1 MKSSR
6 PRWHVIYLLLA
17 VFDILTVGFGLYMN
31 HHLVTRF
38 SESVDQNRL
47 WAEQLQQYTELGR
60 LASAVDAPG
69 NDVFDNHDVSKESA
83 RMKIAMER
91 FDRQIAQIRA
101 GMLLTHGQ
109 LGELSAEVDRIEAA
123 NADVVKESELIFS
136 YFNAGQPDLAGR
148 RMATMDR
155 KYDALNQALADQ
167 RSRISTIQ
175 LEQLSRQQ
183 KLAKDQQKFELLL
196 GTLMLAMITGA
207 VLYVFRLARQ
217 MEEDA
222 REKEQHAAELSI
234 AKEAA
239 EAANEAKSTFL
250 ANMSH
255 EIRTPMNGIL
265 GMTELVLDTELSPE
279 QRENLALVKLSAD
292 SLLTVIN
299 DILDFSK
306 IEAGKMELESI
317 PFDLRESLGQ
327 TVKALGFRA
336 HQKGLELI
344 WDVSPE
350 IPETLMGDPGR
361 LRQVLVNLVGNAVKF
376 TERGEVFISVAQEE
390 NEASGSVQLHFIVR
404 DTGVGIEQEK
414 QGTIFEAFSQADG
427 SMARKYGGSG
437 LGLAICVRLLEMMQG
452 KIWVESEAGKGSTF
466 HFTVCLESDPA
477 AGNAA
482 KPLQAQQLRNVAAL
496 IVDDNYTNRR
506 VLHGMLVRWGMN
518 PTCVDGGKA
527 ALQALEAAKNAGQQY
542 PLILLDGQ
550 MPEIDGFTLADQIK
564 KDAELIGCTIMML
577 TSAGHLGD
585 ASRCRALGISA
596 YLVKPIRQAELLQSI
611 CQVLK
616 RTGQSSQSGQQ
627 PALPREVRPLCV
639 LLAEDNKVNQTLA
652 TRLLEKW
659 GHIVTIVENGADA
672 VDTLNQRSFDVVL
685 MDVQM
690 PKMDGLEATA
700 AIRLKE
706 RATGEHI
713 PIIALTAHALNGDRE
728 RCMEA
733 GMDGYVTK
741 PLSRKELQ
749 IALESVIALPA
760 MELVE
765 SDQTN
770 LVN

>member
-6 PRWHVIYLLLA
+6 PRWHLIYLLLA
-17 VFDILTVGFGLYMN
+17 VFDIFTVGFGLYMN

-38 SESVDQNRL
+38 NESVDQNRL
-47 WAEQLQQYTELGR
+47 WAEQLQEYTELGR

-69 NDVFDNHDVSKESA
+69 NDVFDNHDVPRESE
-83 RMKIAMER
+83 RMKLAIER
-91 FDRQIAQIRA
+91 FDSKLGQIRA
-101 GMLLTHGQ
+101 SVLQTHEHAAELT
-109 LGELSAEVDRIEAA
+109 AEVDKIQAA
-123 NADVVKESELIFS
+123 NEDIVKESELIFS
-136 YFNAGQPDLAGR
+136 YFRAGKPDLAGH

-155 KYDALNQALADQ
+155 KYDLLNQALSDQ
-167 RSRISTIQ
+167 RSRISSIQ
-175 LEQLSRQQ
+175 LEQLSAQQKMAKHQQ
-183 KLAKDQQKFELLL
+183 KLELLL
-196 GTLMLAMITGA
+196 GCLLLAMITGA
-207 VLYVFRLARQ
+207 VFYVFRLARQ
-217 MEEDA
+217 MEQDA
-222 REKEQHAAELSI
+222 REKELHAAELRA

-239 EAANEAKSTFL
+239 EAANEAKSIFL
-250 ANMSH
+250 ATMSH

-306 IEAGKMELESI
+306 IEAGKMELEAI

-344 WDVSPE
+344 WDVSPDV
-350 IPETLMGDPGR
+350 PEVVVGDPGR
-361 LRQVLVNLVGNAVKF
+361 LRQILVNLVGNAVKF
-376 TERGEVFISVAQEE
+376 TERGEVSISVAKEDE
-390 NEASGSVQLHFIVR
+390 TASSVRLHFIVR
-404 DTGVGIEQEK
+404 DTGVGIAQEK
-414 QGTIFEAFSQADG
+414 LSTIFDAFSQADG

-437 LGLAICVRLLEMMQG
+437 LGLAICVRLLEIMNG
-452 KIWVESEAGKGSTF
+452 RVWVESEPGHGSTF
-466 HFTVCLESDPA
+466 HFIASLAMDTALA
-477 AGNAA
+477 NQA
-482 KPLQAQQLRNVAAL
+482 KPLNAEHLRGMHAL

-506 VLHGMLVRWGMN
+506 VLQGMLTRWGMK
-518 PTCVDGGKA
+518 PTSVDGGKA
-527 ALQALEAAKNAGQQY
+527 ALQALEAAKNAGQQF

-564 KDAELIGCTIMML
+564 KDGQSIGSTIMML

-585 ASRCRALGISA
+585 ASRCRELGIAA

-611 CQVLK
+611 CQILHK
-616 RTGQSSQSGQQ
+616 TGGPSQAQQ
-627 PALPREVRPLCV
+627 HTASQEFRALRI
-639 LLAEDNKVNQTLA
+639 LLAEDNKVNQSLA
-652 TRLLEKW
+652 VRLLEKW
-659 GHIVTIVENGADA
+659 GHSVVLAENGREVLDA
-672 VDTLNQRSFDVVL
+672 LHRGSFDVIL

-690 PKMDGLEATA
+690 PEMDGLEATA
-700 AIRLKE
+700 AIRARE
-706 RATGEHI
+706 RGTGQHV

-728 RCMEA
+728 RCIGA

-749 IALESVIALPA
+749 IAIESVTGLREETAVADDVP
-760 MELVE
+760 
-765 SDQTN
+765 N

>member
-6 PRWHVIYLLLA
+6 PRWHLIYLLLA
-17 VFDILTVGFGLYMN
+17 VFDIFTVGFGLYMN

-38 SESVDQNRL
+38 NESVDQNRL

-69 NDVFDNHDVSKESA
+69 NDVFDNHDVPFESA
-83 RMKIAMER
+83 RMKNAVER
-91 FDRQIAQIRA
+91 FERQLEQIRTV
-101 GMLLTHGQ
+101 MLQTRTH
-109 LGELSAEVDRIEAA
+109 SAELTTEVDKIEAA
-123 NADVVKESELIFS
+123 NAAMVKEAELIFS
-136 YFNAGQPDLAGR
+136 YFNAGQPDMAGK

-155 KYDALNQALADQ
+155 KYDLLNQALSDQ

-175 LEQLSRQQ
+175 LNELSVQQKMAKEQQ
-183 KLAKDQQKFELLL
+183 KLELLL
-196 GTLMLAMITGA
+196 GCLLLAMITGA
-207 VLYVFRLARQ
+207 VFYIFRLVRQ
-217 MEEDA
+217 MEQDV
-222 REKEQHAAELSI
+222 REKELHATELRT

-250 ANMSH
+250 ATMSH

-306 IEAGKMELESI
+306 IEAGKMELEAI

-344 WDVSPE
+344 WDVSPDV
-350 IPETLMGDPGR
+350 PEVVIGDPGR
-361 LRQVLVNLVGNAVKF
+361 LRQILVNLVGNAVKF
-376 TERGEVFISVAQEE
+376 TERGEVSISVAKEE
-390 NEASGSVQLHFIVR
+390 ETASSVRLHFMVR
-404 DTGVGIEQEK
+404 DTGVGIAQEK
-414 QGTIFEAFSQADG
+414 LSTIFEAFSQADG

-437 LGLAICVRLLEMMQG
+437 LGLAICVRLLEIMNG
-452 KIWVESEAGKGSTF
+452 RVWVESEPGNGSTF
-466 HFTVCLESDPA
+466 HFTTLLAMDPVLA
-477 AGNAA
+477 NQVKLLNAEH
-482 KPLQAQQLRNVAAL
+482 LRGMPAL

-506 VLHGMLVRWGMN
+506 VLHGMLMRWGMK
-518 PTCVDGGKA
+518 PTSVEGGKA
-527 ALQALEAAKNAGQQY
+527 ALQALEVAKNAGRQF

-550 MPEIDGFTLADQIK
+550 MPEIDGFTLADQIRK
-564 KDAELIGCTIMML
+564 NGELIGSTIMML

-585 ASRCRALGISA
+585 ASRCRELGISA

-611 CQVLK
+611 CQILHGSGEAHQA
-616 RTGQSSQSGQQ
+616 GQPSR
-627 PALPREVRPLCV
+627 LPQEIRPLQI
-639 LLAEDNKVNQTLA
+639 LLAEDNKVNQALA
-652 TRLLEKW
+652 TRLLKKW
-659 GHIVTIVENGADA
+659 GHAVTLVENGMQA
-672 VDTLNQRSFDVVL
+672 VDAFSDGSFDLIL

-690 PKMDGLEATA
+690 PEMDGLEAAT
-700 AIRLKE
+700 AIRIKE
-706 RATGEHI
+706 RATGEHV

-728 RCMEA
+728 RCLAA

-749 IALESVIALPA
+749 IAIESLISMHEEIHAVTDVP
-760 MELVE
+760 
-765 SDQTN
+765 N

>member
-17 VFDILTVGFGLYMN
+17 LFDIFTVCCGLYMN
-31 HHLVTRF
+31 HNLVARF
-38 SESVDQNRL
+38 NESVNQNRV

-69 NDVFDNHDVSKESA
+69 NDVFDNHDVPLESA
-83 RMKIAMER
+83 RMKVALER
-91 FDRQIAQIRA
+91 FDRQVAQIRA
-101 GMLLTHGQ
+101 GMLQTRSHAE
-109 LGELSAEVDRIEAA
+109 ELSAEVDKIEAA
-123 NADVVKESELIFS
+123 NAAMVKEAELIFS
-136 YFNAGQPDLAGR
+136 YFNKNQPELAGR

-155 KYDALNQALADQ
+155 KYDLLNQALSDQ
-167 RSRISTIQ
+167 RSRISKIQ

-183 KLAKDQQKFELLL
+183 KLARDQQKFELVLGCLL
-196 GTLMLAMITGA
+196 LAMITGA
-207 VLYVFRLARQ
+207 VLYVFRLVRQ
-217 MEEDA
+217 MEQDV
-222 REKEQHAAELSI
+222 REKELHATELRL

-239 EAANEAKSTFL
+239 EAANEAKSIFL
-250 ANMSH
+250 ATMSH

-292 SLLTVIN
+292 ALLTVIN

-317 PFDLRESLGQ
+317 AFDLRDSLGQ
-327 TVKALGFRA
+327 TVKAMGFRA

-344 WDVSPE
+344 WDVSPDV
-350 IPETLMGDPGR
+350 PDTLVGDPGR
-361 LRQVLVNLVGNAVKF
+361 LRQILVNLVGNAVKF
-376 TERGEVFISVAQEE
+376 TERGEVFISVNKEE
-390 NEASGSVQLHFIVR
+390 KTTDGVRLHFIVR
-404 DTGVGIEQEK
+404 DTGVGIALEK

-437 LGLAICVRLLEMMQG
+437 LGLAICVRLLEMMKG
-452 KIWVESEAGKGSTF
+452 RVWVESEPGHGSTF
-466 HFTVCLESDPA
+466 HFTACLQPDPA
-477 AGNAA
+477 TVPARILH
-482 KPLQAQQLRNVAAL
+482 PEQLRNVPAL

-506 VLHGMLVRWGMN
+506 VLHGMLARWGMK

-527 ALQALEAAKNAGQQY
+527 ALHALEIAKNAGRQF

-550 MPEIDGFTLADQIK
+550 MPELDGFTLADQIR
-564 KDAELIGCTIMML
+564 KDINLIGSTIMML

-611 CQVLK
+611 CQVLQ
-616 RTGQSSQSGQQ
+616 RTGQPQQAELRSASSAFSS
-627 PALPREVRPLCV
+627 LRI
-639 LLAEDNKVNQTLA
+639 LLAEDNKVNQSLA
-652 TRLLEKW
+652 VRLLEKW
-659 GHIVTIVENGADA
+659 GHTVTIAENGLEA
-672 VDTLNQRSFDVVL
+672 VEALQRASFDLIL

-690 PKMDGLEATA
+690 PKMDGMEATT
-700 AIRLKE
+700 AIRMRE
-706 RATGEHI
+706 RSTGERI

-728 RCMEA
+728 RCLEA
-733 GMDGYVTK
+733 GMDAYVPK

-749 IALESVIALPA
+749 IAIEAVLNVREETEAPK
-760 MELVE
+760 
-765 SDQTN
+765 

>member
-6 PRWHVIYLLLA
+6 PRWHLIYLLLA
-17 VFDILTVGFGLYMN
+17 VFDIFTVGFGLYMN

-38 SESVDQNRL
+38 NESVDQNRL

-69 NDVFDNHDVSKESA
+69 NDVFDNHDVPFESA
-83 RMKIAMER
+83 RMKNAVER
-91 FDRQIAQIRA
+91 FERQLEQIRTV
-101 GMLLTHGQ
+101 MLQTRTH
-109 LGELSAEVDRIEAA
+109 SAELTTEVDKIEAA
-123 NADVVKESELIFS
+123 NAAMVKEAELIFS
-136 YFNAGQPDLAGR
+136 YFNAGQPDMAGK

-155 KYDALNQALADQ
+155 KYDLLNQALSDQ

-175 LEQLSRQQ
+175 LNELSVQQKMAKEQQ
-183 KLAKDQQKFELLL
+183 KLELLL
-196 GTLMLAMITGA
+196 GCLLLAMITGA
-207 VLYVFRLARQ
+207 VFYVFRLVRQ
-217 MEEDA
+217 MEQDV
-222 REKEQHAAELSI
+222 REKELHAAELRT

-250 ANMSH
+250 ATMSH

-306 IEAGKMELESI
+306 IEAGKMELEAI

-344 WDVSPE
+344 WDVSPDV
-350 IPETLMGDPGR
+350 PEVVIGDPGR
-361 LRQVLVNLVGNAVKF
+361 LRQILVNLVGNAVKF
-376 TERGEVFISVAQEE
+376 TERGEVSISVAKEDE
-390 NEASGSVQLHFIVR
+390 TASSVRLHFMVR
-404 DTGVGIEQEK
+404 DTGVGIAQEK
-414 QGTIFEAFSQADG
+414 LSTIFEAFSQADG

-437 LGLAICVRLLEMMQG
+437 LGLAICVRLLEIMNG
-452 KIWVESEAGKGSTF
+452 RVWVESEPGHGSTF
-466 HFTVCLESDPA
+466 HFTASLAMDPA
-477 AGNAA
+477 LANQIKLLNAEH
-482 KPLQAQQLRNVAAL
+482 LRGMPAL

-506 VLHGMLVRWGMN
+506 VLHGMLTRWGMK
-518 PTCVDGGKA
+518 PTSVDGGKA
-527 ALQALEAAKNAGQQY
+527 ALQALEVAKNAGRQF

-550 MPEIDGFTLADQIK
+550 MPEIDGFTLADQIRK
-564 KDAELIGCTIMML
+564 NGELIGSTIMML

-585 ASRCRALGISA
+585 ASRCRELGISA

-611 CQVLK
+611 CQILHGSGES
-616 RTGQSSQSGQQ
+616 RQSGQ
-627 PALPREVRPLCV
+627 PSRLPQEIRPLQI
-639 LLAEDNKVNQTLA
+639 LLAEDNKVNQALA
-652 TRLLEKW
+652 MRLLKKW
-659 GHIVTIVENGADA
+659 GHAVTLAENGMQA
-672 VDTLNQRSFDVVL
+672 VEAFSDGSFDLIL

-690 PKMDGLEATA
+690 PEMDGLEAAT
-700 AIRLKE
+700 AIRMKE
-706 RATGEHI
+706 RATGEHV

-728 RCMEA
+728 RCLAA

-749 IALESVIALPA
+749 IAIESLISMHEEIHAEPDVP
-760 MELVE
+760 
-765 SDQTN
+765 N

>member
-38 SESVDQNRL
+38 NESVDQNRL

-60 LASAVDAPG
+60 MASAVDAPG
-69 NDVFDNHDVSKESA
+69 NDVFDNKDVPRESA

-101 GMLLTHGQ
+101 SMLQMHDHSEELTS
-109 LGELSAEVDRIEAA
+109 EIDKIEAA

-196 GTLMLAMITGA
+196 GTLLLAMITGA

-217 MEEDA
+217 MEQDV
-222 REKEQHAAELSI
+222 REKEQHAAELSV

-239 EAANEAKSTFL
+239 EAANEAKSIFL
-250 ANMSH
+250 ATMSH

-361 LRQVLVNLVGNAVKF
+361 LRQILVNLVGNAVKF

-390 NEASGSVQLHFIVR
+390 VESSGGVRLHFIVR
-404 DTGVGIEQEK
+404 DTGVGIAAEK

-437 LGLAICVRLLEMMQG
+437 LGLAICVRLLEMMHG

-466 HFTVCLESDPA
+466 HFTVGLESDPA
-477 AGNAA
+477 AANPV
-482 KPLQAQQLRNVAAL
+482 KPLQAEQLRNVPAL

-506 VLHGMLVRWGMN
+506 VLHGMLARWGMK

-616 RTGQSSQSGQQ
+616 RTGQSPQSGLQ
-627 PALPREVRPLCV
+627 PAVPREIRPLRV
-639 LLAEDNKVNQTLA
+639 LLAEDNKVNQALA

-672 VDTLNQRSFDVVL
+672 VETLSQRSFDVVL

-690 PKMDGLEATA
+690 PRMDGLEATT

-706 RATGEHI
+706 RATGEHV

-749 IALESVIALPA
+749 IALESVIALPE
-760 MELVE
+760 MEPVE
-765 SDQTN
+765 SDQPN

>member
-38 SESVDQNRL
+38 NESVDQNRL

-60 LASAVDAPG
+60 MASAVDAPG
-69 NDVFDNHDVSKESA
+69 NDVFDNKDVPKESA

-109 LGELSAEVDRIEAA
+109 SEELSAEVDRIEAA

-196 GTLMLAMITGA
+196 GILLLAMITGA

-217 MEEDA
+217 MEQDV
-222 REKEQHAAELSI
+222 REKEQHAQELSV

-250 ANMSH
+250 ATMSH

-292 SLLTVIN
+292 SLLAVIN

-317 PFDLRESLGQ
+317 SFDLRESLGQ

-350 IPETLMGDPGR
+350 IPETLVGDPGR
-361 LRQVLVNLVGNAVKF
+361 LRQILVNLVGNAVKF

-390 NEASGSVQLHFIVR
+390 LETSGSVRLHFIVR

-437 LGLAICVRLLEMMQG
+437 LGLAICVRLLEMMHG
-452 KIWVESEAGKGSTF
+452 KIWVESEPGKGSTF
-466 HFTVCLESDPA
+466 HFT
-477 AGNAA
+477 
-482 KPLQAQQLRNVAAL
+482 
-496 IVDDNYTNRR
+496 
-506 VLHGMLVRWGMN
+506 
-518 PTCVDGGKA
+518 
-527 ALQALEAAKNAGQQY
+527 
-542 PLILLDGQ
+542 
-550 MPEIDGFTLADQIK
+550 
-564 KDAELIGCTIMML
+564 
-577 TSAGHLGD
+577 
-585 ASRCRALGISA
+585 
-596 YLVKPIRQAELLQSI
+596 
-611 CQVLK
+611 
-616 RTGQSSQSGQQ
+616 
-627 PALPREVRPLCV
+627 
-639 LLAEDNKVNQTLA
+639 
-652 TRLLEKW
+652 
-659 GHIVTIVENGADA
+659 
-672 VDTLNQRSFDVVL
+672 
-685 MDVQM
+685 
-690 PKMDGLEATA
+690 
-700 AIRLKE
+700 
-706 RATGEHI
+706 
-713 PIIALTAHALNGDRE
+713 
-728 RCMEA
+728 
-733 GMDGYVTK
+733 
-741 PLSRKELQ
+741 
-749 IALESVIALPA
+749 
-760 MELVE
+760 
-765 SDQTN
+765 
-770 LVN
+770 